1 MTLKQNKLI
10 LSILAVVLFFTTIS
24 SSLRAFAAEE
34 DNNNAEITMMSDV
47 NKVNNLSD
55 TLTELSLSKDNI
67 VSKYKITE
75 NGRTT
80 GIINV
85 KGASDDVYY
94 NLYVN
99 SENNVEFVSKQEA
112 HSNGNTS
119 FNLYSLE
126 SNGKLSLAMTE
137 TADKDGK
144 LIPKKVKRE
153 INRAA
158 LKWACIFSSYLA
170 CIGVAAGIGAAG
182 ALVSGPFGVA
192 SGFVGGHACRY
203 VFRTLVEKYGSKK
216 QACKVLS

>member
-67 VSKYKITE
+67 VSKYEIAE

-80 GIINV
+80 GIVNV

-170 CIGVAAGIGAAG
+170 CIGVAAAAGFGG
-182 ALVSGPFGVA
+182 ALVSGPFGA
-192 SGFVGGHACRY
+192 AAGFAGGAACRY
-203 VFRTLVEKYGSKK
+203 VFQTLVEKYGSKK
-216 QACKVLS
+216 QACKLLS

>member
-1 MTLKQNKLI
+1 MMLKQNKLI

-34 DNNNAEITMMSDV
+34 DNNNAEITIMSDV

-67 VSKYKITE
+67 VSKYEIAE

-112 HSNGNTS
+112 HSNGSTS

-126 SNGKLSLAMTE
+126 SNGKFSLAMTE

-144 LIPKKVKRE
+144 LIPKRVKRE
-153 INRAA
+153 INKAA
-158 LKWACIFSSYLA
+158 YKWACIFSSYLA
-170 CIGVAAGIGAAG
+170 CIGVAAAAGAAG
-182 ALVSGPFGVA
+182 ALVSGPFGA
-192 SGFVGGHACRY
+192 TAGFAGGLACRM
-203 VFRTLVEKYGSKK
+203 VFQTLVEKYGSKK
-216 QACKVLS
+216 KVCSLFG